1 MKTKSFSLMNS
12 MDGCRR
18 LLYEKKEKKNSGYF
32 SPVNELRGKI
42 LLEIMINT
50 IVVLLDRLE

>member
-1 MKTKSFSLMNS
+1 MK
-12 MDGCRR
+12 
-18 LLYEKKEKKNSGYF
+18 KKKKNSGYF

-50 IVVLLDRLE
+50 IRQIEPDLVSSYDIDRRGNPY